1 MLAYIQSIIAII
13 LGIIS
18 SVTDFKN
25 KKIYNKNIILA
36 LIVSILVYA
45 VLWNQIEIM
54 YIKNYLI
61 NLGNKYSN
69 FVFVLLF

>member
-45 VLWNQIEIM
+45 VLWNQIEIKN
-54 YIKNYLI
+54 IKNYLI
-61 NLGNKYSN
+61 N
-69 FVFVLLF
+69 FI